1 MFHPDDESLAAVA
14 LGEDAG
20 LTEEQLEHVR
30 SCGKCSATVESVRHT
45 ARLARAGATAQPL
58 VPPPV
63 HVWSR
68 IEAALD
74 AGDARPA
81 APSATPRPPAAD
93 EPSRAD
99 RADPAER
106 PEEAG
111 QAGVRSIHDAPSRE
125 RRGSGRLPLGW
136 ATGLAAAGVA
146 IGLLTGR
153 ALWQE
158 TPAPATSAIATAE
171 LDTLDTQQ
179 RLGEAALLRTDRG
192 IDLRVAT
199 SRLDPGDGYL
209 EVWLINTDG
218 KRMVSVGV
226 LRGDAPETF
235 PVSQAL
241 IDAGYVVVDI
251 SREGF
256 DERPEHSGDSLA
268 RGTLPT

>member
-1 MFHPDDESLAAVA
+1 MFHPDDESVAAVA

-20 LTEEQLEHVR
+20 LTEEQLEHMR
-30 SCGKCSATVESVRHT
+30 SCSECSATVASVLHV
-45 ARLARAGATAQPL
+45 ARLARAGATASPL
-58 VPPPV
+58 VPPPA

-68 IEAALD
+68 IEATLD
-74 AGDARPA
+74 AGDARSA
-81 APSATPRPPAAD
+81 APVATPRPPAAGERSHTD
-93 EPSRAD
+93 RAD
-99 RADPAER
+99 R
-106 PEEAG
+106 PEGAG

-125 RRGSGRLPLGW
+125 RRGSGRLSLGW
-136 ATGLAAAGVA
+136 AAGLAAAGVA

-158 TPAPATSAIATAE
+158 GPTPAASPIATVE

-199 SRLDPGDGYL
+199 SPLDPGDGYL

-251 SREGF
+251 SREHF
-256 DERPEHSGDSLA
+256 DDRPEHSGDSVA
-268 RGTLPT
+268 RGTLTT

>member
-1 MFHPDDESLAAVA
+1 MFHPDDETLAAVA
-14 LGEDAG
+14 LGEETG
-20 LTEEQLEHVR
+20 LGEDQLEHVR
-30 SCGKCSATVESVRHT
+30 SCAQCSATVASVRQT
-45 ARLARAGATAQPL
+45 TQLVRSTSRSQPL
-58 VPPPV
+58 VAPPA

-74 AGDARPA
+74 EPTSRPA
-81 APSATPRPPAAD
+81 EPPVGVIPPPPPESSPSASASVHSIQDAA
-93 EPSRAD
+93 A
-99 RADPAER
+99 
-106 PEEAG
+106 
-111 QAGVRSIHDAPSRE
+111 
-125 RRGSGRLPLGW
+125 RRTRRLPLGW
-136 ATGLAAAGVA
+136 AAGLAAAGLA

-158 TPAPATSAIATAE
+158 PTPPPAATIASAE

-192 IDLRVAT
+192 VDLRVST
-199 SRLDPGDGYL
+199 TPLDPGDGYL

-241 IDAGYVVVDI
+241 IDEGYVVVDI

-256 DERPEHSGDSLA
+256 DDRPEHSGDSVA
-268 RGTLPT
+268 RGTLPA